1 MATLSDLTYQDG
13 AYWERDGSG
22 PYALD
27 SAGNLVLLSPAGL
40 TQTGTSGLSYKDGAY
55 WNDSDGSGPWAI
67 RSA

>member
-22 PYALD
+22 PYALT
-27 SAGNLVLLSPAGL
+27 SAGALILLPLAGFV
-40 TQTGTSGLSYKDGAY
+40 QTGTSGLSYLDGAY
-55 WNDSDGSGPWAI
+55 WKDSDGSGPWAV